1 MSDNKSNYEAINL
14 YDMKLS
20 NHKDVR
26 EHINYVLC
34 KEIDI
39 SLSSACELAFELL
52 QDTDAD
58 TDKLDE
64 LAFLF
69 ISAKQALDSWD
80 EFIQM
85 KDYSKTESISNT
97 AGRLY
102 PSLN

>member
-64 LAFLF
+64 LAFF
-69 ISAKQALDSWD
+69 VYI
-80 EFIQM
+80 
-85 KDYSKTESISNT
+85 SKTSIRFL
-97 AGRLY
+97 G
-102 PSLN
+102 